1 METVDSAY
9 GMKFA
14 EEYRMIGDNEL
25 WGGKHAGSD
34 AELAGSARIAAELRA
49 LGLSNVEE
57 IPVKCTKYQFND
69 ASVVVEGDESGTV
82 IRPFGLTSPGT
93 AAEGL
98 TAELID
104 AGTSKKDFYEEND
117 VNGKIVLV
125 EAMGVLEGASPS
137 AQIRQAELRGA
148 AAVLQF
154 ATEDLLNDE
163 TIRVQAMNHIP
174 KIPIAG
180 ISMKD
185 AKHLRKCIREGN
197 TKATLK
203 LDAEY
208 LVDQG
213 VSHAVV
219 GEIPGSTDE
228 RIFFSGH
235 LDHYFRCMQD
245 NISSVCT
252 LLMTAKAM
260 KEMGYKPKR
269 TMTFIFNGSHEAG
282 MADSRYP
289 YISGSYKVLAEAKPE
304 WCRKTVADLNF
315 EYSALQTEYFTFF
328 GSYELNRTFDE
339 FMSCFPKEVEGFS
352 RGVIPARRDCYNFL
366 SWADT
371 ISYISNGIPTF
382 MNDSLHEQI
391 YELTSPYIG
400 RDHSNHDN
408 MEAFSETA
416 LKGWT
421 QYAGAF
427 AVYLDNMPLAPYEF
441 TERIENLALTA
452 EERET
457 LAAAGLSAIVFD
469 DAMKEYKNEADNL
482 SNAIHRYNADNNTE
496 GAVRGNVNELLHDLH
511 KLTVDIFDKIAPWD
525 AITTAHAK
533 HLADMQL
540 LTGAK
545 AELETGNPQSALND
559 YLIAVDIASWSKH
572 FDKEISE
579 YACDQICGEGHA
591 DRRLW
596 ARGRELTCLTLNE
609 LITGL
614 EKKINA
620 GESDF
625 TQELNLVKEAYA
637 SERAHLEKALEDET
651 TGMKQLTD
659 MMRQIQNM
667 L

>member
-1 METVDSAY
+1 MIKAHLKEIMNGFKETVDSAY

-14 EEYRMIGDNEL
+14 EEYRMIGDSEL

-34 AELAGSARIAAELRA
+34 AELAGSARIADELRA

-69 ASVVVEGDESGTV
+69 ASVVVVGDERGRV

-93 AAEGL
+93 APEGL

-117 VNGKIVLV
+117 VTGKIVLV

-185 AKHLRKCIREGN
+185 AEYLRKCIRESN

-213 VSHAVV
+213 ISYAVV
-219 GEIPGSTDE
+219 GEIPGTTDE

-235 LDHYFRCMQD
+235 LDHYFCCMQD

-252 LLMTAKAM
+252 LLMTAKAIM
-260 KEMGYKPKR
+260 EMGYKPKR
-269 TMTFIFNGSHEAG
+269 TMTFIFNGSHETG

-289 YISGSYKVLAEAKPE
+289 YISGSYKLLAEAKSE
-304 WCRKTVADLNF
+304 WCRKTIADINF
-315 EYSALQTEYFTFF
+315 EYSALQTECFTFF
-328 GSYELNRTFDE
+328 GSYELNKTFDE
-339 FMSCFPKEVEGFS
+339 FMSCFPKELEGFCK
-352 RGVIPARRDCYNFL
+352 GVIPARRDCYEFL

-408 MEAFSETA
+408 MESFSETA

-427 AVYLDNMPLAPYEF
+427 AVYIDNMPLAPYEF
-441 TERIENLALTA
+441 TERIENLALTE

-457 LAAAGLSAIVFD
+457 MAAAGLSANAFD
-469 DAMKEYKNEADNL
+469 EVMAEYMNAASNL
-482 SNAIHRYNADNNTE
+482 SNAIHRYNAGNNTD
-496 GAVRGNVNELLHDLH
+496 GAVRSDVNELLHDLH
-511 KLTVDIFDKIAPWD
+511 KLTVDVFDKIAPWD

-540 LTGAK
+540 LTSAR
-545 AELETGNPQSALND
+545 AELKAGNPQSALND
-559 YLIAVDIASWSKH
+559 YLIAVDIAAWSKH

-579 YACDQICGEGHA
+579 LAYDQICGVGHIE
-591 DRRLW
+591 RRLW
-596 ARGRELTCLTLNE
+596 ARGRESSCLTLNE
-609 LITGL
+609 LIYPRT
-614 EKKINA
+614 
-620 GESDF
+620 ESC
-625 TQELNLVKEAYA
+625 
-637 SERAHLEKALEDET
+637 
-651 TGMKQLTD
+651 
-659 MMRQIQNM
+659 
-667 L
+667 